1 MCCAA
6 IYEGSVDR
14 ILKLASG
21 LVTGLFLINT
31 PLVAFVIYRMISDED
46 LNVLVL
52 GPFVIGI
59 WIFSAFAVYFMN
71 KEWIMTLGVFERIR
85 ERRRI
90 AMAAAVAEKYK
101 GIDLFET
108 PEAREIPTAHYRCGN
123 ESCYSSNE
131 ADKMYWIASP
141 PLSPNWYCV
150 RCTEAM
156 RDMDKSDRLN
166 LDVFLTVLDYEAG
179 QIDKK

>member
-1 MCCAA
+1 MCCVGVC
-6 IYEGSVDR
+6 EGSVDR
-14 ILKLASG
+14 ILKLAPR
-21 LVTGLFLINT
+21 LLTGAFLIQT
-31 PLVAFVIYRMISDED
+31 LIVAFLIYQMIDGRD
-46 LNVLVL
+46 PRVLTM
-52 GPFVIGI
+52 GIIVIGLYAI
-59 WIFSAFAVYFMN
+59 SGFTTYLLN

-85 ERRRI
+85 ERRRM

-131 ADKMYWIASP
+131 ADKMYWIDSP

-156 RDMDKSDRLN
+156 RDMSKSDRLN

>member
-1 MCCAA
+1 MDRV
-6 IYEGSVDR
+6 ER
-14 ILKLASG
+14 ILFW
-21 LVTGLFLINT
+21 LVNGALIINT
-31 PLVAFVIYRMISDED
+31 LFVATVIYRMIRDQNQQS
-46 LNVLVL
+46 LIA
-52 GPFVIGI
+52 GTFVI
-59 WIFSAFAVYFMN
+59 VCYFFLVFVAYFVN

-85 ERRRI
+85 ERRRL

-101 GIDLFET
+101 GIDLLAT

-131 ADKMYWIASP
+131 PDRMYWIDTP
-141 PLSPNWYCV
+141 PLSPGWYCV

-156 RDMDKSDRLN
+156 RDMEKSDRLN
-166 LDVFLTVLDYEAG
+166 LEVFLMVLDYEAG